1 MPLATELNV
10 LTDAICS
17 TVMSLGTVMHQ
28 SPAGKRSLWPQF
40 MLHWFHLHFN
50 DFFNNPNF
58 YLRIGW
64 ALIFL
69 ILIKYVIFWLR
80 LFWIFLKELTM
91 KSILFKENVNLFY
104 IYFCRIWILTIKVTV
119 YHGMAVYMLWKIKTR
134 KSIQVINKTAE
145 NQKTSWAQEDH
156 YLHRILYLHDIGIH
170 DRQT

>member
-1 MPLATELNV
+1 MLYVLQWCHLAQWCISLQQERGHYDLNSCF
-10 LTDAICS
+10 I
-17 TVMSLGTVMHQ
+17 
-28 SPAGKRSLWPQF
+28 
-40 MLHWFHLHFN
+40 
-50 DFFNNPNF
+50 
-58 YLRIGW
+58 
-64 ALIFL
+64 IFL

-119 YHGMAVYMLWKIKTR
+119 YHGMAIYMLWKTKTR

-145 NQKTSWAQEDH
+145 NQKTSWVQEDH